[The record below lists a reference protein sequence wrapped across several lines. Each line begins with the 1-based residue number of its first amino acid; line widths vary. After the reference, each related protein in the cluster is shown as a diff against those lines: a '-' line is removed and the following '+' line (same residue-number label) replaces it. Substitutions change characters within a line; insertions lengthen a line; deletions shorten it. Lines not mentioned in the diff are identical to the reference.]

1 MRRLIAVLMLAL
13 LPFQFS
19 WSAVA
24 AYCMHERVAAQVQ
37 HVGHHEH
44 QHEAQSTAD
53 TADKNGQSAGQFDL
67 DCWVCHG
74 TGTSALHVAPARQD
88 NSRDAGVGAQPNA
101 RLTGVTSA
109 PPDRPQWPVLA

>member
-1 MRRLIAVLMLAL
+1 MLAL

-24 AYCMHERVAAQVQ
+24 VYCMHERAAAQVQ

-44 QHEAQSTAD
+44 QHETESAAESAER
-53 TADKNGQSAGQFDL
+53 QSAGQFDV

-74 TGTSALHVAPARQD
+74 AGSSALHVPPARQD
-88 NSRDAGVGAQPNA
+88 SSRDAGVGVQPNA